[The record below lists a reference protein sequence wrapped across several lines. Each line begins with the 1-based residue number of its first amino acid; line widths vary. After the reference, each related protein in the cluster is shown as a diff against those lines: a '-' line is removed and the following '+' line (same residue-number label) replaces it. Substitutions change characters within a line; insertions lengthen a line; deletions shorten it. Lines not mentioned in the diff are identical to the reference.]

1 MRLVLAAVNLFLL
14 VLLVSL
20 AWGLGQRLAE
30 VLL

>member
-1 MRLVLAAVNLFLL
+1 MKYVIATLNVFLF

-20 AWGLGQRLAE
+20 AWGFGQRLAE